1 MTTEAVLATLES
13 IRSDGLAAVG
23 RAETISQ
30 VNEVQVALLGRKS
43 PFAEIGRSLRDLS
56 PEDRRKVGRSANE
69 VRESL
74 ESALADKLQS
84 LAVAGVESGLE
95 SERLDVTLPGR
106 RTQSGRLHPLT
117 QVLDRIVDTFVGLGF
132 TVAEGPVIETDHYN
146 FEALNFPQDHAAR
159 SMHDT
164 FYLAGTDP
172 ESKDEP
178 LLLRTHTSPMQVRL
192 MESMPPPLYA
202 VVPGLCCRRDEID
215 ANHLSVFTQIEGLAV
230 DEGISFADLKGTL
243 EVFAKAMFGPGLR
256 VRMHPS
262 YFPFTEPSAEVYV
275 SCFACDG
282 SGCPTCKG
290 EGWIEIMGAG
300 MVHPNVFRAVGY
312 DPEIT
317 GFAFGM
323 GIERIAKL
331 MYSVSDLRSF
341 YENDLRFLQGSG
353 R

>member
-1 MTTEAVLATLES
+1 MTADSVLATLDS
-13 IRSDGLAAVG
+13 IKSDGLAAIG
-23 RAETISQ
+23 RAQSTAD
-30 VNEVQVALLGRKS
+30 VMDLEVGLLGRKS
-43 PFAEIGRSLRDLS
+43 PFAEIGRGLREFS
-56 PEDRRKVGRSANE
+56 PEDRRSVGQASNA
-69 VRESL
+69 VRLAL
-74 ESALADKLQS
+74 ESALEAQRQTLAAGESQSRLAAD
-84 LAVAGVESGLE
+84 
-95 SERLDVTLPGR
+95 RIDVTLPGR
-106 RTQSGRLHPLT
+106 RAPFGRLHPLT
-117 QVLDRIVDTFVGLGF
+117 QVLDQIIDTFIGLGF
-132 TVAEGPVIETDHYN
+132 KVAEGPVIETDHYN

-164 FYLAGTDP
+164 FYLEAG
-172 ESKDEP
+172 EGEP

-192 MESMPPPLYA
+192 MESTPPPLYA
-202 VVPGLCCRRDEID
+202 VVPGVCCRRDEID

-243 EVFAKAMFGPGLR
+243 EVFAKAIFGPGLR

-331 MYSVSDLRSF
+331 MYSINDLRSF
-341 YENDLRFLQGSG
+341 YENDLRFLSGSM
-353 R
+353 

>member
-1 MTTEAVLATLES
+1 MTANS
-13 IRSDGLAAVG
+13 ILTKLDSIKSDGLGAIG
-23 RAETISQ
+23 RAATTADLRGL
-30 VNEVQVALLGRKS
+30 EVGLLGRKS
-43 PFAEIGRSLRDLS
+43 PFAQIGRGLREFS
-56 PEDRRKVGRSANE
+56 AEDRRKVGQASNE
-69 VRESL
+69 VRLAL
-74 ESALADKLQS
+74 ESALEARLKV
-84 LAVAGVESGLE
+84 LAGGE
-95 SERLDVTLPGR
+95 SESRLAADRLDVTLPGR
-106 RTQSGRLHPLT
+106 RATLGRLHPLT
-117 QVLDRIVDTFVGLGF
+117 EVLDQIIDTFVGLGF
-132 TVAEGPVIETDHYN
+132 KVAQGPVVETDHYN

-164 FYLAGTDP
+164 FYLEGTDP
-172 ESKDEP
+172 KSQGEA

-192 MESMPPPLYA
+192 MESSPPPLYA
-202 VVPGLCCRRDEID
+202 VVPGVCCRRDEID

-300 MVHPNVFRAVGY
+300 MVHPGVFRAVGY
-312 DPEIT
+312 DPEIA

-331 MYSVSDLRSF
+331 IYSISDLRSF
-341 YENDLRFLQGSG
+341 YENDLRFLSGSG
-353 R
+353 

>member
-1 MTTEAVLATLES
+1 MTADSALVTLDS
-13 IRSDGLAAVG
+13 IKKDGLTAID
-23 RAETISQ
+23 RAETTEQ
-30 VNEVQVALLGRKS
+30 LQGLEAALLGRKS
-43 PFAEIGRSLRDLS
+43 PFAEIGRGLREFPS
-56 PEDRRKVGRSANE
+56 EDRRRVGQVSNE
-69 VRESL
+69 IRLAL
-74 ESALADKLQS
+74 ESALEAKLKA
-84 LAVAGVESGLE
+84 LASTE
-95 SERLDVTLPGR
+95 SEFRLASDRLDVTLPGR
-106 RTQSGRLHPLT
+106 RTQLGRRHPLT
-117 QVLDRIVDTFVGLGF
+117 QVLDRIIDTFVGLGF
-132 TVAEGPVIETDHYN
+132 NVAEGPVIETDHYN

-164 FYLAGTDP
+164 FYLEPTDLDNP
-172 ESKDEP
+172 EA

-192 MESMPPPLYA
+192 MESTPPPLYA
-202 VVPGLCCRRDEID
+202 VVPGVCCRRDEID

-282 SGCPTCKG
+282 SGCPTCRS

-312 DPEIT
+312 DPWIT

-331 MYSVSDLRSF
+331 MYSTNDLRSF
-341 YENDLRFLQGSG
+341 YENDLRFLSGSS
-353 R
+353 